1 MKAAAW
7 RVVALLVIAAAA
19 VFVCYDTLLPV
30 PPEYGLRTANQTM
43 GAAQSQRVISVA
55 PNSPGAMAGIRI
67 GDTISFGKTPL
78 ERAEASY
85 SAPGSR
91 ISVVVNGSRTVSLL
105 TPRPAYATI
114 LLVPLVIRL
123 AFLAVAALL
132 AWRRWEDSTARALV
146 LFLLCYGLLIGL
158 PNTVMPT
165 PLLSVLVLQTAS
177 TLLLLVGTAAAA
189 TFAAEFPDGAAQPVP
204 RALARITQILT
215 LVAAGVTIAATSFA
229 TTEHTVALARTAV
242 IWLFVASALL
252 VIAILI
258 VAYVQGAAWE
268 RQRRR
273 WVFLMLGTGL
283 VAVAIDIAVQNT
295 TGGSEIVDDAT
306 LLLIGAI
313 PFGLAYV
320 ILRHRVIDV
329 GFVINRAV
337 VYSAVSIIIVGIIVI
352 VDTLTSRFVE
362 QHSRAASM
370 AVQLAI
376 ALVLGFSIRF
386 INARVEQAVDRVL
399 FRQRHLDEA
408 AIADFTLDAQYVTDA
423 GVLLERCVATAMR
436 HGHATA
442 AGVWLRGPSGLYEP
456 HNSSFT
462 QSQSVDENDP
472 ALVAMRARR
481 VVADLH
487 ALGSAL
493 PGVLAFPMIV
503 RGELNGALVCGNKE
517 YAEAYAPDEIESLRN
532 MAAAVGHALE
542 ALRVREL
549 EERVR
554 FLERASSGYL
564 TPAPGNPVPP
574 AAL

>member
-1 MKAAAW
+1 
-7 RVVALLVIAAAA
+7 
-19 VFVCYDTLLPV
+19 
-30 PPEYGLRTANQTM
+30 
-43 GAAQSQRVISVA
+43 
-55 PNSPGAMAGIRI
+55 
-67 GDTISFGKTPL
+67 
-78 ERAEASY
+78 
-85 SAPGSR
+85 
-91 ISVVVNGSRTVSLL
+91 
-105 TPRPAYATI
+105 
-114 LLVPLVIRL
+114 
-123 AFLAVAALL
+123 
-132 AWRRWEDSTARALV
+132 V

-165 PLLSVLVLQTAS
+165 PLLSVLVQTAS

-252 VIAILI
+252 VMAILI

>member
-19 VFVCYDTLLPV
+19 VFVCYDTLLPL
-30 PPEYGLRTANQTM
+30 PPEYGLRTTNQTVR
-43 GAAQSQRVISVA
+43 AAQGQRVISVG
-55 PNSPGAMAGIRI
+55 PNSPGALAGIRV

-165 PLLSVLVLQTAS
+165 PLLSVLVQTAS

>member
-19 VFVCYDTLLPV
+19 VFVCYDTLLPL
-30 PPEYGLRTANQTM
+30 PPEYGLRTTNQTVR
-43 GAAQSQRVISVA
+43 AAQGQRVISVG
-55 PNSPGAMAGIRI
+55 PNSPGALAGIRV

-165 PLLSVLVLQTAS
+165 PLLSVLVQTAS

-252 VIAILI
+252 VMAILI

>member
-43 GAAQSQRVISVA
+43 RPAQSQRVISVA
-55 PNSPGAMAGIRI
+55 PNSPGALAGIRV
-67 GDTISFGKTPL
+67 GDTISFGKTPF

-158 PNTVMPT
+158 PNTVMPM

-177 TLLLLVGTAAAA
+177 SLLLLVGTAAAA

-204 RALARITQILT
+204 RALARITQVLT
-215 LVAAGVTIAATSFA
+215 IVAAGVTIAGTSFA
-229 TTEHTVALARTAV
+229 ATEHTVALARTAV

-283 VAVAIDIAVQNT
+283 VAIAIDITVQNT
-295 TGGSEIVDDAT
+295 IGASEIVDDAT

-352 VDTLTSRFVE
+352 VETLTSRFVE
-362 QHSRAASM
+362 QHSRAGSM
-370 AVQLAI
+370 AVQLAV
-376 ALVLGFSIRF
+376 ALILGFSIRF

-408 AIADFTLDAQYVTDA
+408 AIADFALDAQYVTDA
-423 GVLLERCVATAMR
+423 GVVLERCVAMAMR
-436 HGHATA
+436 YGHATE
-442 AGVWLRGPSGLYEP
+442 AGVWLRGSSGLYEP
-456 HNSSFT
+456 HNSSFR
-462 QSQSVDENDP
+462 QSHSVDENDP

-481 VVADLH
+481 VVADIH

-503 RGELNGALVCGNKE
+503 RGELIGALVCGN
-517 YAEAYAPDEIESLRN
+517 
-532 MAAAVGHALE
+532 
-542 ALRVREL
+542 
-549 EERVR
+549 
-554 FLERASSGYL
+554 
-564 TPAPGNPVPP
+564 
-574 AAL
+574 

>member
-165 PLLSVLVLQTAS
+165 PLLSVLVQTAS

-252 VIAILI
+252 VMAILI

>member
-1 MKAAAW
+1 
-7 RVVALLVIAAAA
+7 
-19 VFVCYDTLLPV
+19 
-30 PPEYGLRTANQTM
+30 
-43 GAAQSQRVISVA
+43 
-55 PNSPGAMAGIRI
+55 
-67 GDTISFGKTPL
+67 
-78 ERAEASY
+78 
-85 SAPGSR
+85 
-91 ISVVVNGSRTVSLL
+91 
-105 TPRPAYATI
+105 
-114 LLVPLVIRL
+114 
-123 AFLAVAALL
+123 
-132 AWRRWEDSTARALV
+132 
-146 LFLLCYGLLIGL
+146 
-158 PNTVMPT
+158 
-165 PLLSVLVLQTAS
+165 
-177 TLLLLVGTAAAA
+177 
-189 TFAAEFPDGAAQPVP
+189 
-204 RALARITQILT
+204 
-215 LVAAGVTIAATSFA
+215 LVAAGVTIAGTWFA
-229 TTEHTVALARTAV
+229 ATEHTVALAQTATF
-242 IWLFVASALL
+242 WLFVASALL

-258 VAYVQGAAWE
+258 VAYVQGAASE

-273 WVFLMLGTGL
+273 WVFLMLGTAL

-295 TGGSEIVDDAT
+295 IGASEIVDDAT

-329 GFVINRAV
+329 GFVINRAI

-362 QHSRAASM
+362 QHSRTGSM

-436 HGHATA
+436 HGHATE

-462 QSQSVDENDP
+462 QSHSVDENDP

-481 VVADLH
+481 VVADIH
-487 ALGSAL
+487 ALRSAL

-503 RGELNGALVCGNKE
+503 RGELIGALVCGNKE
-517 YAEAYAPDEIESLRN
+517 HAEAYAPDEIESLRN

-554 FLERASSGYL
+554 FLERAQL
-564 TPAPGNPVPP
+564 RNP
-574 AAL
+574 

>member
-1 MKAAAW
+1 MKAPAW

-30 PPEYGLRTANQTM
+30 PPEYGLRTANQTLP
-43 GAAQSQRVISVA
+43 AAQNQRVISVA
-55 PNSPGAMAGIRI
+55 PNSPGALAGIRV
-67 GDTISFGKTPL
+67 GDTISFGKTPF

-91 ISVVVNGSRTVSLL
+91 ISVVVNGSHTVALL

-123 AFLAVAALL
+123 AFLAVSALL

-165 PLLSVLVLQTAS
+165 PVLSVLVLQTTS

-189 TFAAEFPDGAAQPVP
+189 TFAAEFPDGVAQPVP

-215 LVAAGVTIAATSFA
+215 LVAVGVTIAGTSFA
-229 TTEHTVALARTAV
+229 ATERTVALARTAI

-258 VAYVQGAAWE
+258 LAYVQGAAWE

-283 VAVAIDIAVQNT
+283 VAIAIDITVQNII
-295 TGGSEIVDDAT
+295 GGSEIVDDAT

-337 VYSAVSIIIVGIIVI
+337 VYSAVSIIIVGIILI
-352 VDTLTSRFVE
+352 VETLTSRFVE
-362 QHSRAASM
+362 QHSRAGSM
-370 AVQLAI
+370 AVQLAV
-376 ALVLGFSIRF
+376 ALALGFSLRF
-386 INARVEQAVDRVL
+386 VNARVEQAVDKVL

-408 AIADFTLDAQYVTDA
+408 AIADFALDAQFVTD
-423 GVLLERCVATAMR
+423 GRVLLERCVAMVMR
-436 HGHATA
+436 HGHATE
-442 AGVWLRGPSGLYEP
+442 AGVWLRGQSGLYEP

-462 QSQSVDENDP
+462 QSHSVDENDP

-481 VVADLH
+481 VVAALH

-503 RGELNGALVCGNKE
+503 RGELIGALVCDNKE
-517 YAEAYAPDEIESLRN
+517 HAEAYAPDEIESLRN
-532 MAAAVGHALE
+532 MAASVGHALD

-554 FLERASSGYL
+554 FLERA
-564 TPAPGNPVPP
+564 PVRN
-574 AAL
+574 A